1 MVRLTFF
8 LLLFLF
14 LLLLKLSTYFD
25 SLTLWKHWWRY
36 PPKFGFPMYR
46 VHFELKNTCTFV
58 LFWRAVPKGMCA
70 LMSDL
75 LVAKLAKE
83 ICSSVAQL
91 IINNFPH
98 QSFVCSS
105 VVNICLSIRS
115 FNSSMDPIMEKRI
128 MHVLI
133 FSLIFLSAGHMVEGR
148 GSWEGKETDYRQ
160 LGASKKPAITTLKV
174 SVLYIYLCRLRKM
187 DHTYGLFIF
196 ADRLWGCIWLCWYL
210 QATCFCSHSPQKSQ
224 VEGILY

>member
-1 MVRLTFF
+1 M
-8 LLLFLF
+8 
-14 LLLLKLSTYFD
+14 
-25 SLTLWKHWWRY
+25 
-36 PPKFGFPMYR
+36 
-46 VHFELKNTCTFV
+46 HFELKNTCTFV
-58 LFWRAVPKGMCA
+58 LFWRAVPKEMCD

-75 LVAKLAKE
+75 FVAKLAKE

-105 VVNICLSIRS
+105 VVSIYLSIRS
-115 FNSSMDPIMEKRI
+115 FNSSMDPLREQRI

-174 SVLYIYLCRLRKM
+174 SVLYIYTFV
-187 DHTYGLFIF
+187 D
-196 ADRLWGCIWLCWYL
+196 
-210 QATCFCSHSPQKSQ
+210 
-224 VEGILY
+224 